1 MTATNKVYHIYAK
14 DACLFHSLKEEE
26 FNITWD
32 TLNKLVSVLDT
43 RYETNDLSYEELIVS
58 KEAISNSSH

>member
-1 MTATNKVYHIYAK
+1 MEKVYHIYAK